1 MLETVGTLNLKIA
14 QLERRLQLLQQQ
26 QRLSQVYPGH
36 HAKLVQEDNQVRRQ
50 LQQLRQRRQSL
61 ASFFPE

>member
-14 QLERRLQLLQQQ
+14 QLEQRLQLLKQQQ
-26 QRLSQVYPGH
+26 QLSRVYPTH
-36 HAKLVQEDNQVRRQ
+36 YAKLVREGDQVRRQ

-61 ASFFPE
+61 SPFFSG

>member
-36 HAKLVQEDNQVRRQ
+36 HAKLVQEDDQVRRQ

-61 ASFFPE
+61 ASFFPK

>member
-26 QRLSQVYPGH
+26 QQLSRVYPGH
-36 HAKLVQEDNQVRRQ
+36 YAKLVQEDDQVRRQ
-50 LQQLRQRRQSL
+50 LQQLLQRRQRL
-61 ASFFPE
+61 LSFFPE